1 MEDLI
6 RNLYLDEFIDFFFKN
21 ILDKLYIIEDN
32 TGDITHEQLVVRV
45 IVGDP
50 MLARDSNRV

>member
-6 RNLYLDEFIDFFFKN
+6 RNLYFDEFIDFFFN

-32 TGDITHEQLVVRV
+32 TSDITHEQLVVRV

-50 MLARDSNRV
+50 VLARDSNRA